1 MFSRHLHNV
10 HPSVETHKGLFGI
23 IIPSK
28 AVGFFADDGFGNY
41 VSFDNSIIQMFA
53 STESLLGMTNE
64 ERERE
69 ESKIPNII

>member
-28 AVGFFADDGFGNY
+28 VVGFFADDGFGNY